1 MFFSKLKLQVLI
13 PTNAHLRNLNAAR
26 LAADVCGVPTVIVS
40 RTDAES
46 ATLLTSNIDE
56 RDQEFIDASAG
67 RTTEGFFRLKEGT
80 GLQHC
85 IRRGLSAASFT
96 DLLWWETSTPNL
108 EHGKVFA
115 EAIQKE
121 FPGKM
126 MAYNCSPSFNWR
138 SNLSPEAIAKFQV
151 RSDNVLSLLTSQ
163 LFLE

>member
-1 MFFSKLKLQVLI
+1 VFFSKLKLQVLI

-56 RDQEFIDASAG
+56 RDQEFIDTSAG

-85 IRRGLSAASFT
+85 IKRGLSAAPFT

-108 EHGKVFA
+108 EHAKVFA

-138 SNLSPEAIAKFQV
+138 ANLSPEAIAKFQV
-151 RSDNVLSLLTSQ
+151 RSDNVLSLLTGQ